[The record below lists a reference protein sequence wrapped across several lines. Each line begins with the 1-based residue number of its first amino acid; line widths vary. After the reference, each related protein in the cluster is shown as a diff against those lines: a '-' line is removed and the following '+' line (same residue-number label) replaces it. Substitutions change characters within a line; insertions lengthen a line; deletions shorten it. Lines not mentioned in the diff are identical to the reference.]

1 MSKGELVLGL
11 LLTRQGCRL
20 HYIPMS
26 SGYDE
31 LYNIHAY
38 FSPPSA
44 KMAALASKDGSIK
57 SGSEANATTTLGRRE
72 KTEGDVLLRKI
83 ARAGRAWKQSLGR
96 KEDMEAYVY
105 RLCLEYARLWADD
118 RDAWSFEL
126 KSRTSQ

>member
-1 MSKGELVLGL
+1 
-11 LLTRQGCRL
+11 
-20 HYIPMS
+20 MS
-26 SGYDE
+26 SGYNE

-44 KMAALASKDGSIK
+44 KMVSLASNDPSIK
-57 SGSEANATTTLGRRE
+57 SGPETNATTTLGRRE

-118 RDAWSFEL
+118 RDAWGLEL
-126 KSRTSQ
+126 KPEVSQ

>member
-1 MSKGELVLGL
+1 
-11 LLTRQGCRL
+11 
-20 HYIPMS
+20 MS

-44 KMAALASKDGSIK
+44 KMVSLASKDGSANAA
-57 SGSEANATTTLGRRE
+57 GTNATTTLGRRE

-83 ARAGRAWKQSLGR
+83 AKAGRAWKQSLGR

-118 RDAWSFEL
+118 RDAWGFEL
-126 KSRTSQ
+126 KAGATE